1 MINFSKAFSSP
12 SPYWGSE
19 IQKICCAIDLY
30 CIVHSHLLIEGQG
43 TTPPIESLYRSGL
56 IKMSRRL
63 QREPE
68 VEVDWED
75 SYRKLRDKYNEL
87 QGQCNEKDKRILTLT
102 TRIRV
107 LESNFAQMGGNITI
121 SLAFVSI

>member
-1 MINFSKAFSSP
+1 
-12 SPYWGSE
+12 
-19 IQKICCAIDLY
+19 
-30 CIVHSHLLIEGQG
+30 
-43 TTPPIESLYRSGL
+43 
-56 IKMSRRL
+56 MSRRL